1 MYLWFTSRK
10 SRTRVSFA
18 RTPSSDKSHT
28 WTITCVRFM
37 EETLWP
43 WHWRH
48 QSPQHHRVIFNSVI
62 MLIFHQ
68 WSFDLIPL
76 IFLLLSILSSTC
88 YIEQKYFF
96 FSDIYTKTPV
106 DTSGLE
112 PLHESSP
119 TSFVVFR
126 DQGCGPEEG
135 PSVSPAH
142 HMPSTSSAAAVAAA
156 AAAILSDLPDVSTRW
171 GH

>member
-1 MYLWFTSRK
+1 MNK
-10 SRTRVSFA
+10 N
-18 RTPSSDKSHT
+18 
-28 WTITCVRFM
+28 I
-37 EETLWP
+37 
-43 WHWRH
+43 
-48 QSPQHHRVIFNSVI
+48 
-62 MLIFHQ
+62 
-68 WSFDLIPL
+68 
-76 IFLLLSILSSTC
+76 
-88 YIEQKYFF
+88 F

-171 GH
+171 GHESSIFSPVRDEIASFTRIAVLSNF

>member
-1 MYLWFTSRK
+1 M
-10 SRTRVSFA
+10 
-18 RTPSSDKSHT
+18 DK
-28 WTITCVRFM
+28 
-37 EETLWP
+37 
-43 WHWRH
+43 
-48 QSPQHHRVIFNSVI
+48 NG
-62 MLIFHQ
+62 
-68 WSFDLIPL
+68 
-76 IFLLLSILSSTC
+76 
-88 YIEQKYFF
+88 F